1 MIPRY
6 IASAVVGGLV
16 TFGLFFVMQQLIA
29 MGDARPDKAGAGK
42 VIDFVRLKK
51 EQQLAEKDREKP
63 ELDRPD
69 DAPPPPPMQIS
80 KSDPGDSASAGLGG
94 GFDLSGGVDTGGI
107 GPAGAI
113 VDSDAIPLVRIEP
126 TYPPRAAERGIEGW
140 VEVEFTISP
149 RGTVEDP
156 VVVAYHPSSIFNN
169 AALRAIRRWK
179 YNPKIVNG
187 KPVARK
193 GVKVHLEFELEES

>member
-1 MIPRY
+1 M
-6 IASAVVGGLV
+6 
-16 TFGLFFVMQQLIA
+16 
-29 MGDARPDKAGAGK
+29 
-42 VIDFVRLKK
+42 
-51 EQQLAEKDREKP
+51 
-63 ELDRPD
+63 
-69 DAPPPPPMQIS
+69 
-80 KSDPGDSASAGLGG
+80 
-94 GFDLSGGVDTGGI
+94 DTGGI